1 MKLKNQTGQIF
12 IPDQTEQEQAIKR
25 TTHMAIAAHQDDIE
39 IMAYHGIVKCFQSQD
54 NHFFGC
60 VVTNGSGSARD
71 HIYKDYTD
79 EEMIEVRKTEQ
90 KKAAYLGE
98 FGGLALL
105 DYPSKV
111 VKDKEDKSVIEEL
124 KKLLTLAQPKILYTH
139 NLADKHD
146 THIGVVTKVIKAI
159 RLLPKEQRPEQVL
172 GCEVWRNLDWVN
184 DDEKVYLDV
193 SEHPNLASSLVEIFD
208 SQIIG
213 GKRYDLAT
221 IGRRLANATFN
232 ASHEVDET
240 TALTYA
246 IDLTP
251 LIQDDTLDIKSF
263 ISDYIFRFQQDV
275 IARILKVSDE

>member
-1 MKLKNQTGQIF
+1 MKLVNKSAEIF
-12 IPDQTEQEQAIKR
+12 VPDKTETLTAIKR
-25 TTHMAIAAHQDDIE
+25 TTHMAIGAHQDDIE
-39 IMAYHGIVKCFQSQD
+39 IMAYHGIIECFQSKN

-71 HIYKDYTD
+71 NIYKNYSD
-79 EEMIEVRKTEQ
+79 EEMIEVRKIEQ

-98 FGGLALL
+98 YGALALL
-105 DYPSKV
+105 DYPSKQ
-111 VKDKEDKSVIEEL
+111 VKDKSDETIVDEL
-124 KKLLTLAQPKILYTH
+124 EKLLNLANPKILYTH

-146 THIGVVTKVIKAI
+146 THIGIVTKVIKAI
-159 RLLPKEQRPEQVL
+159 RRLPKAKRPEKLL

-193 SEHPNLASSLVEIFD
+193 AKHPNLAASLVEVFD

-213 GKRYDLAT
+213 GKRYDSAT

-232 ASHEVDET
+232 VSHAVDET
-240 TALTYA
+240 NALTYA

-251 LIQDDTLDIKSF
+251 LILDENLDILKF
-263 ISDYIFRFQQDV
+263 ITDYIKRFEQDV
-275 IARILKVSDE
+275 IARINKVL

>member
-1 MKLKNQTGQIF
+1 MKLYNSSAEIF
-12 IPDQTEQEQAIKR
+12 IPDGTDANSAIQR
-25 TTHMAIAAHQDDIE
+25 TTHMSIAAHQDDIE
-39 IMAYHGIVKCFQSQD
+39 IMAYHGIIECFQSQEK
-54 NHFFGC
+54 HFFGC

-71 HIYKDYTD
+71 NIYKNYTD
-79 EEMIEVRKTEQ
+79 QEMINVRKIEQ

-98 FGGLALL
+98 FCALALL

-111 VKDKEDKSVIEEL
+111 VKDKLDETVIDEL
-124 KKLLTLAQPKILYTH
+124 TNLLALAEPKIIYTH

-159 RLLPKEQRPEQVL
+159 RRLPKDKRPEKVY

-184 DDEKVYLDV
+184 DNEKVYLDV
-193 SEHPNLASSLVEIFD
+193 SKHPNLAASLVEVFD

-213 GKRYDLAT
+213 GKRYDAAT

-232 ASHEVDET
+232 ASHAVDET
-240 TALTYA
+240 NALTYA

-251 LIQDDTLDIKSF
+251 LIQDDTLDMAEFITNYIK
-263 ISDYIFRFQQDV
+263 RFEEDV
-275 IARILKVSDE
+275 LARIKKVL

>member
-1 MKLKNQTGQIF
+1 MKLYNSSAEIYV
-12 IPDQTEQEQAIKR
+12 PDEKDVQVAIKR

-39 IMAYHGIVKCFQSQD
+39 IMAYHGIVKCFQSPE

-71 HIYKDYTD
+71 NVYKNYTD
-79 EEMIEVRKTEQ
+79 QEMINVRKIEQ
-90 KKAAYLGE
+90 KKAAFLGE
-98 FGGLALL
+98 YSALALL

-111 VKDKEDKSVIEEL
+111 VKDKADETVIEEIT
-124 KKLLTLAQPKILYTH
+124 KLLILAEPKILYTH

-159 RLLPKEQRPEQVL
+159 RKLPKEKRPEKVY

-184 DDEKVYLDV
+184 DNEKVYLDV
-193 SEHPNLASSLVEIFD
+193 SEHPNLAASLVEVFD

-213 GKRYDLAT
+213 GKRYDSAT

-232 ASHEVDET
+232 ASHAVDET
-240 TALTYA
+240 NALTYA

-251 LIQDDTLDIKSF
+251 LIQDDTLDMTEFITNYIK
-263 ISDYIFRFQQDV
+263 RFEEDV
-275 IARILKVSDE
+275 IARIHKVL